1 MDSSWAHNIV
11 CNNLRLVADERLG
24 DAVGLVLGITVG
36 ETIGMMLDLL
46 DRPLGDALGLVLG
59 LIIRT
64 TVGKKAQSASHSARP
79 SAMTSG

>member
-1 MDSSWAHNIV
+1 MDSPWAHNIV